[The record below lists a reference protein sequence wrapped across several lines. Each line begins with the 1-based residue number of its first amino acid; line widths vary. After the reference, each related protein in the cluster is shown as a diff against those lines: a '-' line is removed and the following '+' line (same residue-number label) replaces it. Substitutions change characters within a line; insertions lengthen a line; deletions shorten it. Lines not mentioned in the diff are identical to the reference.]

1 MRIVSLITA
10 FIYLFVSFSVRVAAS
25 SANGFN
31 ERNSEGIPIVSCDT
45 VLKQREWNGKARLL
59 SDTCYFVDSPVIV
72 TSNNTL
78 PENSMIVIE
87 NGGKLTVNENV
98 KLYVKGVVV
107 VHSKANLIIN
117 GQVILKS
124 TSAGVINGRL
134 LIGGKGRFSAYGN
147 LQISEGGIMG
157 VKGRA
162 AVHENG
168 AVLNY
173 GTIKKMSSSAVVPN
187 DTKDLHGEIPL
198 YVAEE
203 YSDYLDN
210 NITIC
215 SVIDDDGLTIKD
227 KATKQKLIRSFESVL
242 YKYDGEFKD
251 VSVFILNHLFYMRIA
266 IDNNVR
272 NDIYAGMN
280 AWNCIAYY
288 EWDEDGFETAKGRFY
303 SSVLG
308 KVDTS
313 LFAEVAPR

>member
-1 MRIVSLITA
+1 MRISSLITA
-10 FIYLFVSFSVRVAAS
+10 FVFLFVSFSVCAFAAP
-25 SANGFN
+25 ANGFN
-31 ERNSEGIPIVSCDT
+31 ERDSEGMPIVSCDT
-45 VLKQREWNGKARLL
+45 ILKQEEWDGKARLKPE
-59 SDTCYFVDSPVIV
+59 TCYFVDSPVVV
-72 TSNNTL
+72 TANNIL
-78 PENSMIVIE
+78 PESSMIVIE
-87 NGGKLTVNENV
+87 NNGKLTVKENV
-98 KLYVKGVVV
+98 KFNVKGAVI
-107 VHSKANLIIN
+107 VHSKANLVID
-117 GQVILKS
+117 GRVILKS
-124 TSAGVINGRL
+124 ASASVINGRL
-134 LIGGKGRFSAYGN
+134 LIGGKGRVSVYGD
-147 LQISEGGIMG
+147 LQISEEGIMG
-157 VKGRA
+157 VKGRV
-162 AVHENG
+162 AVHKNG

-173 GTIKKMSSSAVVPN
+173 GAIKKMSSSAVFPD

-215 SVIDDDGLTIKD
+215 SVIDDDGLTLKD
-227 KATKQKLIRSFESVL
+227 KATKQKLIRSFESVV

-266 IDNNVR
+266 LDNDVR

-313 LFAEVAPR
+313 LFAEVDPR